1 MLNAIICIP
10 TAGRTYDDIVA
21 DRAAASKAIEAKG
34 QYAIRDSLVEM
45 RYPDETLDKM
55 GVIWKD
61 MFYLSKALELT
72 SGCDMAY
79 FTPGWAKDKQT
90 KTLHDIAQDTG
101 LEIVEA

>member
-10 TAGRTYDDIVA
+10 TTGRTYDAIVA
-21 DRAAASKAIEAKG
+21 DRAEASKAIEALG

-55 GVIWKD
+55 GIIWKD
-61 MFYLSKALELT
+61 MFYLSKILELAA
-72 SGCDMAY
+72 GCDLAY

-90 KTLHDIAQDTG
+90 KTVHDLAKAEG
-101 LEIVEA
+101 LQIIEK